1 MSIHRL
7 LWINC
12 ISIVVRVSFELGRG
26 VWASFSV
33 LPAYSCGLVGV
44 IFGPTLDVGG
54 REFLFLCGCRV
65 DSRLVTFGDCRVKL
79 RC

>member
-7 LWINC
+7 LWLTC
-12 ISIVVRVSFELGRG
+12 ISIVVRVSFELGR
-26 VWASFSV
+26 VYAIV
-33 LPAYSCGLVGV
+33 LCFARVLLW
-44 IFGPTLDVGG
+44 FGG
-54 REFLFLCGCRV
+54 RHFRSNFGRLRSGVLLLCGCRV